1 MPRLITNPQARRR
14 GIVAVLV
21 AVLLTGVLGV
31 VAIAVDGGMMQDNR
45 RRVQAAAD
53 AAALAAAAQMYA
65 EYRAI
70 VASNYMTADP
80 GYAAAAAAQ
89 GSATAN
95 GYANDGTNNTVTVN
109 IPPTSGPFTG
119 KIGYAEVIITYN
131 QPRYFS
137 GIWGS
142 TKIPVRARA
151 VSQGAWAP
159 SGDGIIVLDPTA
171 KNSLYIS
178 GTSSLT
184 VTGGAKVI
192 VDSNNPTSAAND
204 SGGGVATAGEFDV
217 TGGVNGTFN
226 GTVVTGTPPIPDP
239 LAYLPVPAMPPN
251 GTMTSKHLPG
261 GGTQYTF
268 TPGTYNSMPNFTNGD
283 VVILGQA
290 STNSAGGIY
299 YLNGTGFTS
308 NGANISMDATT
319 TGGVMLYNNPTN
331 SSNSQGIS
339 IQGNATGVVSM
350 SALTDGPY
358 AGILFW
364 QNRTAAQTMS
374 ISGSGTFNLTGTFYT
389 PNAQLSVSGGG
400 AASVGSQYISRTLAI
415 TGGGNVSIAYS
426 DKGTARMR
434 IIKLVE

>member
-1 MPRLITNPQARRR
+1 MPRLITQKARRR

-31 VAIAVDGGMMQDNR
+31 VAIAVDGGMLQDNR

-70 VASNYMTADP
+70 VLSNYMTPDP
-80 GYAAAAAAQ
+80 SGAAAAAAQ

-95 GYANDGTNNTVTVN
+95 GYANDGINNTVVVN

-119 KIGYAEVIITYN
+119 KIGYTEVIITYN

-151 VSQGAWAP
+151 VAQGAWAP
-159 SGDGIIVLDPTA
+159 SGNGIIVLDPSVKDA
-171 KNSLYIS
+171 LYIG
-178 GTSSLT
+178 GTASLT

-192 VDSNNPTSAAND
+192 VDSNNAASAADNG
-204 SGGGVATAGEFDV
+204 GGGVASAGEFDI
-217 TGGVNGTFN
+217 TGGVNGNFT
-226 GTVVTGTPPIPDP
+226 GTVITGTPPIPDP
-239 LAYLPVPAMPPN
+239 LAYLAAPAQPPP
-251 GTMTSKHLPG
+251 GTMTQTHIPG
-261 GGTQYTF
+261 GGTNYTL
-268 TPGTYNSMPNFTNGD
+268 TPGSYSSLPNFTNGD
-283 VVILGQA
+283 KVTLQQA
-290 STNSAGGIY
+290 SAGNGGIY
-299 YLNGTGFTS
+299 YINGGGFSS
-308 NGANISMDATT
+308 NGANINMDPST
-319 TGGVMLYNNPTN
+319 TGGVMIYNNPTN

-339 IQGNATGVVSM
+339 IAGNANGIVNM

-364 QNRTAAQTMS
+364 QNRTATPTMT
-374 ISGSGTFNLTGTFYT
+374 IAGNGVFNLTGTFYT
-389 PNAQLSVSGGG
+389 ANAQLSVSGGG
-400 AASVGSQYISRTLAI
+400 NAAVGSQYISRTLAI
-415 TGGGNVSIAYS
+415 GGGGNVTINYT